1 MTNLQVTG
9 IASCGNSPK
18 SELIRQLTIAAFQQQ
33 YQQLE
38 KLLAPDCKLE
48 IAGAEAYIGSA
59 TIVPMLSSLEGVTA
73 VHIANAF
80 THGKQGAVNGFF
92 KMDTQSYAFA
102 VIFTFASAGKNAK
115 VQSISCYVTKTRNQ
129 S

>member
-9 IASCGNSPK
+9 MGSCGNSPK

-33 YQQLE
+33 QQRLE
-38 KLLAPDCKLE
+38 EQLAPDCKLE
-48 IAGAEAYIGSA
+48 MAGAEAYIGQAAIAS
-59 TIVPMLSSLEGVTA
+59 MLAALEDVTA

-92 KMDTQSYAFA
+92 KIDTQSYAFA
-102 VIFTFASAGKNAK
+102 LLFTFSSAGKNAK
-115 VQSISCYVTKTRNQ
+115 VQHISCYVKKEK
-129 S
+129 SLS